1 VRFPARLP
9 AHFPARQRGVAL
21 ITAILIT
28 ALVSSVALSLA
39 WDNALDMRRTMT
51 LLYRDQ
57 AVQVALG
64 AESWVQSILRD
75 DLSETDT
82 DHLGEIWA
90 SELPGLPVQSD
101 AVQGEL
107 FGSIEDLQG
116 RFNVNNLIDESGEI
130 DELALEQFQR
140 LLRVLEIDPRFAGV
154 AADWIDA
161 NLDAGFPD
169 GAEDAIYTGFIPAY
183 RTPNVALSNVSEL
196 AALEGM
202 DRETFV
208 ILRPHI
214 IALPGRT
221 GINVNTATAAVLQ
234 SLDENL
240 TASDVEGLMSER
252 EDGGFADLQN
262 TFSTIVTPEV
272 LPLIEETSN
281 YFQLK
286 VVVQIATVRIIFFST
301 FQRGP
306 RGDVVPILRS
316 LGTT

>member
-1 VRFPARLP
+1 VRLTARN
-9 AHFPARQRGVAL
+9 PARQRGVAL

-57 AVQVALG
+57 AVHVALG
-64 AESWVQSILRD
+64 AEGWVQSILRD

-90 SELPGLPVQSD
+90 SDLPALPVQSD
-101 AVQGEL
+101 AVQGQL

-116 RFNVNNLIDESGEI
+116 RFNVNNLIDQNGEI
-130 DELALEQFQR
+130 DEFALEQFQR
-140 LLRVLEIDPRFAGV
+140 LLQVLEIDPRFAGV

-161 NLDAGFPD
+161 NLEAGFPD
-169 GAEDAIYTGFIPAY
+169 GAEDPIYTGFIPAY

-202 DRETFV
+202 DKETFD

-214 IALPGRT
+214 VALPGRT

-240 TASDVEGLMSER
+240 TASDVEGLISER
-252 EDGGFADLQN
+252 EDGGFADVQN
-262 TFSTIVTPEV
+262 TFSTIVTPEI
-272 LPLIEETSN
+272 LPSIEDTSS

-286 VVVQIATVRIIFFST
+286 VVVQIATVRITYFST
-301 FQRGP
+301 LQRGP

>member
-1 VRFPARLP
+1 MRLTAR
-9 AHFPARQRGVAL
+9 FPARQRGVAL

-57 AVQVALG
+57 AVHVAMG
-64 AESWVQSILRD
+64 AESWVQNILRD

-90 SELPGLPVQSD
+90 TDLPGLPVQSD
-101 AVQGEL
+101 AVRGEL

-116 RFNVNNLIDESGEI
+116 RFNVNNLIDQNGEI

-140 LLRVLEIDPRFAGV
+140 LLQVLEIDPRFAGV
-154 AADWIDA
+154 TADWIDA
-161 NLDAGFPD
+161 NLEAGFPD

-196 AALEGM
+196 AALDGM
-202 DRETFV
+202 DKETFD

-214 IALPGRT
+214 VALPGRT

-240 TASDVEGLMSER
+240 TTSDVDGLISER
-252 EDGGFADLQN
+252 EDGGFADVQN
-262 TFSTIVTPEV
+262 TFSTIVTPEI
-272 LPLIEETSN
+272 LPLIEDTSS

-286 VVVQIATVRIIFFST
+286 VVVQIATVRIIYFST
-301 FQRGP
+301 LQRGP

>member
-1 VRFPARLP
+1 MSPRS
-9 AHFPARQRGVAL
+9 RQRGVAL

-57 AVQVALG
+57 AVHVAMG

-75 DLSETDT
+75 DLRETDT

-90 SELPGLPVQSD
+90 SDLPPLPVQSE

-107 FGSIEDLQG
+107 FGTIEDLQG
-116 RFNVNNLIDESGEI
+116 RFNVNNLIDQNGEI
-130 DELALEQFQR
+130 DELALEQLRR
-140 LLRVLEIDPRFAGV
+140 LLQVLEIDPRFAGI
-154 AADWIDA
+154 AADWIDS
-161 NLDAGFPD
+161 NLEAGFPD

-183 RTPNVALSNVSEL
+183 RTANVTLSNVSEL

-202 DRETFV
+202 DKATFDT
-208 ILRPHI
+208 LLPHI
-214 IALPGRT
+214 VALPGHT
-221 GINVNTATAAVLQ
+221 GINVNTATAEVLQ

-240 TASDVEGLMSER
+240 TASDVEGLISER
-252 EDGGFADLQN
+252 EEGGFADVQN
-262 TFSTIVTPEV
+262 TFSTIVSPEV
-272 LPLIEETSN
+272 LPSIEETSS

-286 VVVQIATVRIIFFST
+286 VVVQIATVRIFYFST
-301 FQRGP
+301 LQRGP
-306 RGDVVPILRS
+306 QGDVVPILRS

>member
-1 VRFPARLP
+1 VNARS
-9 AHFPARQRGVAL
+9 RQKGVAL

-64 AESWVQSILRD
+64 AESWIQSILRD

-90 SELPGLPVQSD
+90 SELPGLPVQSE

-107 FGSIEDLQG
+107 FGAIEDLQG
-116 RFNVNNLIDESGEI
+116 RFNVNNLIDENGEI
-130 DELALEQFQR
+130 DELAVEHFQR
-140 LLRVLEIDPRFAGV
+140 LLQVLEIDPRFAGI

-161 NLDAGFPD
+161 NREAAFPD
-169 GAEDAIYTGFIPAY
+169 GAEDAIYTGFVPAY
-183 RTPNVALSNVSEL
+183 RTANVTLSNASEL

-202 DRETFV
+202 DKETFDT
-208 ILRPHI
+208 LLPHI
-214 IALPGRT
+214 VALPGRT
-221 GINVNTATAAVLQ
+221 GINVNTATTAVLQ

-240 TASDVEGLMSER
+240 TESDVEGLISER
-252 EDGGFADLQN
+252 ENGGFADVQN
-262 TFSTIVTPEV
+262 TFSTLVTPEV
-272 LPLIEETSN
+272 LPYIEETSS

-286 VVVQIATVRIIFFST
+286 VVVQIATVRIMYFST
-301 FQRGP
+301 LQRGP
-306 RGDVVPILRS
+306 RGDVIPILRS
-316 LGTT
+316 FGTI

>member
-1 VRFPARLP
+1 MNTPR
-9 AHFPARQRGVAL
+9 RQRGVAL

-57 AVQVALG
+57 AVQVAMG
-64 AESWVQSILRD
+64 AESWIQSILRD
-75 DLSETDT
+75 DLAETET

-101 AVQGEL
+101 VVQGQL
-107 FGSIEDLQG
+107 FGTIEDLQG
-116 RFNVNNLIDESGEI
+116 RFNINNLIDQNGEV
-130 DELALEQFQR
+130 DELALEQFRR
-140 LLRVLEIDPRFAGV
+140 LLIALELDPRIAGI

-161 NLDAGFPD
+161 NQEAGFPD

-183 RTPNVALSNVSEL
+183 RTPNLPITNATEL
-196 AALEGM
+196 AALEGI
-202 DRETFV
+202 DKASFD
-208 ILRPHI
+208 ILAPHI
-214 IALPGRT
+214 VALPGRT
-221 GINVNTATAAVLQ
+221 GINVNTATPAVLQ

-240 TASDVEGLMSER
+240 SSSDVESLVSER
-252 EDGGFADLQN
+252 ENGGFADLQS
-262 TFSTIVTPEV
+262 TFSTLVSPEI
-272 LPLIEETSN
+272 LPQLEETTS
-281 YFQLK
+281 YFQLRL
-286 VVVQIATVRIIFFST
+286 VVQIATVRIIYFST
-301 FQRGP
+301 LQRGP

>member
-1 VRFPARLP
+1 MMLP
-9 AHFPARQRGVAL
+9 SRQRGVAL

-64 AESWVQSILRD
+64 AESWIQSILRD
-75 DLSETDT
+75 DLEETDT

-101 AVQGEL
+101 VVQGEL
-107 FGSIEDLQG
+107 FGAIEDLQG
-116 RFNVNNLIDESGEI
+116 RFNINNLIDQNGEV

-140 LLRVLEIDPRFAGV
+140 LLIALELDPRFAGI
-154 AADWIDA
+154 AADWLDA
-161 NLDAGFPD
+161 NQEAGFPD
-169 GAEDAIYTGFIPAY
+169 GAEDPIYTGFVPAY
-183 RTPNVALSNVSEL
+183 RTPNLPITHATEL

-202 DRETFV
+202 DKASFD
-208 ILRPHI
+208 ILAPHI
-214 IALPGRT
+214 VALPGRT
-221 GINVNTATAAVLQ
+221 SINVNTATAAVLQ

-240 TASDVEGLMSER
+240 TASDVESLISER
-252 EDGGFADLQN
+252 EDGGFADVQN
-262 TFSTIVTPEV
+262 TFSTLVAPEI
-272 LPLIEETSN
+272 LPQLEETTS
-281 YFQLK
+281 YFQLRL
-286 VVVQIATVRIIFFST
+286 VVQIATVRIIYFST
-301 FQRGP
+301 LQRGAN
-306 RGDVVPILRS
+306 GQVVPILRS

>member
-1 VRFPARLP
+1 MKLTASN
-9 AHFPARQRGVAL
+9 PARQQGVAL

-28 ALVSSVALSLA
+28 ALVSSVAISLA

-57 AVQVALG
+57 AVHVAMG

-90 SELPGLPVQSD
+90 SDLPALPVQSA

-116 RFNVNNLIDESGEI
+116 RFNVNNLIDQDGEI

-140 LLRVLEIDPRFAGV
+140 LLQVLEIDPRFAGI

-161 NLDAGFPD
+161 NLEAGFPD

-183 RTPNVALSNVSEL
+183 RAANVPLSNVSEL
-196 AALEGM
+196 AAIEGM
-202 DRETFV
+202 DKETFD

-214 IALPGRT
+214 VALPGRT

-240 TASDVEGLMSER
+240 TASDVDGLVSER
-252 EDGGFADLQN
+252 EDGGFADVQT
-262 TFSTIVTPEV
+262 TFSTIVTPEI
-272 LPLIEETSN
+272 LPSIEDTSS

-286 VVVQIATVRIIFFST
+286 VVVQIATVRIIYFT
-301 FQRGP
+301 TLQRGP